1 MVMATSSI
9 KIYVLNK
16 KVSLIIEASLYTTVQ
31 LGLFYRVS
39 AWKPSRNLKVFPVS
53 SFPVCILYTKL
64 YKSRST

>member
-16 KVSLIIEASLYTTVQ
+16 KVSLIIEVSLYTTVQ

-39 AWKPSRNLKVFPVS
+39 A
-53 SFPVCILYTKL
+53 
-64 YKSRST
+64 